1 MKIKSKDISTIVI
14 LNKNKQGTKTIQVR
28 TRHLAHLKYYAMG
41 LVGMIGLLVGAI
53 CLLRNSIQQKE
64 QEKQLLLNQIVS
76 LKGQIPAQL
85 QKQSENMSAQGYI
98 QAIESKLKNI
108 NDYLKKRGLK
118 GFSTKSVG
126 GDANTAD
133 GKLTDKEVY
142 MAYNDYLTHVVNAV
156 AFTPMGYPR
165 ISSMT
170 SRFGFRSDPFNSEHA
185 EFHPGIDFKGERGD
199 IAHCTANGHV
209 VFTGWMGGYGNC
221 VRVAHSNGYETLYG
235 HLSRITVKEGQHI
248 SVGDKVGEIG
258 STGRSTGNHLHYE
271 VRKDGKPVNPVK
283 FLTLNN

>member
-53 CLLRNSIQQKE
+53 FLLRNSIQQKE

-76 LKGQIPAQL
+76 LKGQIPVEL
-85 QKQSENMSAQGYI
+85 QKQSEKLTAQGYI

-108 NDYLKKRGLK
+108 NDYLRKRGLK

-126 GDANTAD
+126 GDANAAD

-185 EFHPGIDFKGERGD
+185 EFHPGIDFKGDRGD
-199 IAHCTANGHV
+199 IAHCTANGRV